1 METEKETDMEAVEA
15 SAECVAGEL
24 GLYHTEEV
32 YQKAM
37 RIELGAQPA
46 SVELRYRGEIVG
58 TQRID
63 LMFRGHAV
71 EVRAQTMAR
80 GCWEGWYVHDECT
93 LKAHASGCNVI
104 LVVFSPIGVYVKK
117 FDAK

>member
-1 METEKETDMEAVEA
+1 MSAEKETDMEAVQA

-24 GLYHTEEV
+24 GLFHTEEV
-32 YQKAM
+32 YRKAM

-58 TQRID
+58 THPID

-71 EVRAQTMAR
+71 EVRAQSMAR
-80 GCWEGWYVHDECT
+80 GGWEGWDAHEECT
-93 LKAHASGCNVI
+93 RKAHASGCNVI
-104 LVVFSPIGVYVKK
+104 LVVFSPMGVYVKQ
-117 FDAK
+117 FDAE